1 MKFKGKKFY
10 LSTIPSFALSVLIMI
25 GTIIAVFGFSE
36 GLPKII
42 KIDKNLCGDI
52 AYGIFELLVVAGCFF
67 IVKWNPRSIWYAPL
81 ICNILGFIIA
91 VTNPAFWK
99 TSMWIVFS
107 GGWALSLIASIVGVW
122 VGRRA
127 AIKKPDTPQ

>member
-1 MKFKGKKFY
+1 MKIKGKRVY

-25 GTIIAVFGFSE
+25 GTILVVFGLGE
-36 GLPKII
+36 WMPKLI
-42 KIDKNLCGDI
+42 KINVKICGDI
-52 AYGIFELLVVAGCFF
+52 AYGMFELMVVVGCFF
-67 IVKWNPRSIWYAPL
+67 IVKWNPKSIWYAPL

-91 VTNPAFWK
+91 ITNPAFWK

-107 GGWALSLIASIVGVW
+107 GGWALSLIASILGVW

-127 AIKKPDTPQ
+127 AIKKPDKQQ